1 MRKHACRLS
10 ARLSMLTVAAG
21 GAAVLLVAL
30 SMLSVIPA
38 LAGVL
43 ALPGVGL
50 VYALALYRWVYR
62 PLRAAEHALGA
73 PEEPFDRI
81 LARLDDAD
89 ALEGFTA
96 GRTLRALSGKVHAQ
110 YDEAL
115 LRGQVELRTLQSQIN
130 PHFLYNT
137 LDSIRGQALFQGAAD
152 IADMTEALST
162 FFRYSI
168 SNRDNV
174 VTLEEELENVRNYF
188 KIQQFRFNNRFRLSI
203 LPIARAD
210 LEQCRLPKLSL
221 QPILE
226 NAILHGMEGMLATGT
241 ITIRVEGT
249 ERLVRITVSDDG
261 MGMNEETLL
270 ALQARVRGEAVEAR
284 AHGRSTG
291 LALPNVA
298 RRIRLMFGEHYGM
311 QIMSTVG
318 AGTDVVVLL
327 PRQQAE
333 GVDGA

>member
-1 MRKHACRLS
+1 MCHLS
-10 ARLSMLTVAAG
+10 TRLSMLTIVGGCVA
-21 GAAVLLVAL
+21 VVFLIL
-30 SMLSVIPA
+30 SMLRVIPA
-38 LAGVL
+38 LAGMIALSGVSL
-43 ALPGVGL
+43 AC
-50 VYALALYRWVYR
+50 ACALYRWVLR
-62 PLRAAEHALGA
+62 PLRTAETALGT
-73 PEEPFDRI
+73 PEEPFDRM
-81 LARLDDAD
+81 LARLDAQTTLD
-89 ALEGFTA
+89 GFTA
-96 GRTLRALSGKVHAQ
+96 GRTLRALGGKVHAQ

-137 LDSIRGQALFQGAAD
+137 LDSIRGQALFKGAED

-168 SNRDNV
+168 SNRDSV

-203 LPIARAD
+203 LPIARD
-210 LEQCRLPKLSL
+210 NLEQCRLPKLSL

-249 ERLVRITVSDDG
+249 EHLVIVTVSDDG

-284 AHGRSTG
+284 ADGRGTG

-318 AGTDVVVLL
+318 TGTDVMLLL
-327 PRQQAE
+327 PRQQGE
-333 GVDGA
+333 GGDGA

>member
-1 MRKHACRLS
+1 M
-10 ARLSMLTVAAG
+10 
-21 GAAVLLVAL
+21 LLVL
-30 SMLSVIPA
+30 SMLSVIPTLVGMLVL
-38 LAGVL
+38 LA
-43 ALPGVGL
+43 VGI
-50 VYALALYRWVYR
+50 VCVCALYRWVYR
-62 PLRAAEHALGA
+62 PLHAAETALGT
-73 PEEPFDRI
+73 PQEPFDRM
-81 LARLDDAD
+81 LARLDAQTMLD
-89 ALEGFTA
+89 GFTA
-96 GRTLRALSGKVHAQ
+96 GSTLRALGSKVHAQ

-137 LDSIRGQALFQGAAD
+137 LDSIRGQALFKGAED

-168 SNRDNV
+168 SNRDSV
-174 VTLEEELENVRNYF
+174 VTLVEELENVRNYF

-203 LPIARAD
+203 LPIARDD

-226 NAILHGMEGMLATGT
+226 NGILHGMEGMLATGT

-249 ERLVRITVSDDG
+249 EHLVIITVSDDG

-270 ALQARVRGEAVEAR
+270 ALQARVRGETVEAR
-284 AHGRSTG
+284 ADGRSTG

-298 RRIRLMFGEHYGM
+298 RRIRLMFGDHYGM

-318 AGTDVVVLL
+318 TGTDVVLLL
-327 PRQQAE
+327 PRQIGE
-333 GVDGA
+333 GSDGA